1 MLKSRWW
8 GKPWGNDVGS
18 QPVGRGITVLTQKY
32 IASYVSGP
40 MFVKIAIEFNP
51 NIYHLAV
58 YIRL

>member
-1 MLKSRWW
+1 MWEASY
-8 GKPWGNDVGS
+8 
-18 QPVGRGITVLTQKY
+18 RGITVLTQKY

>member
-1 MLKSRWW
+1 MWEASY
-8 GKPWGNDVGS
+8 
-18 QPVGRGITVLTQKY
+18 RGITVFTQKY

-58 YIRL
+58 YLRL